1 MSKLKFNNHLDI
13 LLFACYAKKPFT
25 VKDVIEFVV
34 DGHRS
39 TIYSALNQFVEMGC
53 LERCYTSHYK
63 ATEYA
68 KDIMNVKVELVA

>member
-1 MSKLKFNNHLDI
+1 MSKLKFDDHLNI

-25 VKDVIEFVV
+25 VKDVTDAVV
-34 DGHRS
+34 DRHRS
-39 TIYSALNQFVEMGC
+39 TIYSTLKEFVEMGY

-68 KDIMNVKVELVA
+68 KDIMNVKGELVA